1 MYKLID
7 FIEKHKYGVLVTIG
21 LHVALFFY
29 FQVATYEEKIYLD
42 KWEIEGRYDEKED
55 IEITPDQIE
64 TPEEQELLNQ
74 RKEVKNMVSNLD
86 DKRDK
91 VKDPKDYT
99 SSVSESAESAYD
111 VEEAMKNEI
120 SAQSEGAKP
129 SKERV
134 DIGDKP
140 LEKVKTNT
148 KSEKQQLASSEES
161 IDARTMVSFKLSN
174 RTPLNNNDWYI
185 RNPGYTCGN
194 VDGVVVIQIKVGQN
208 GRVESAKYDSG
219 RSQNASACM
228 IEKAEEYA
236 LKSRFNY
243 SDQAPR
249 NQSGYIQYTF
259 IYQK

>member
-7 FIEKHKYGVLVTIG
+7 FIEKHKCGVLITIG
-21 LHVALFFY
+21 VHVALFFY
-29 FQVATYEEKIYLD
+29 FQIATYEEKIYLD

-55 IEITPDQIE
+55 IEITPDQIK
-64 TPEEQELLNQ
+64 TPEEQELFNQ
-74 RKEVKNMVSNLD
+74 KKEVKNMVSNLD

-91 VKDPKDYT
+91 VEDPKDYT
-99 SSVSESAESAYD
+99 SSVSENTESAYD

-120 SAQSEGAKP
+120 SAQSEGSKP
-129 SKERV
+129 SKQSV
-134 DIGDKP
+134 DVGDQDTPKTKP
-140 LEKVKTNT
+140 KTKPN
-148 KSEKQQLASSEES
+148 KQTASSKNS
-161 IDARTMVSFKLSN
+161 VDARTMVSFQLTN
-174 RTPLNNNDWYI
+174 RTPLNNNDWYV

-194 VDGVVVIQIKVGQN
+194 VDGIVVIEIKVGQN
-208 GRVESAKYDSG
+208 GRVESAKYNSG
-219 RSQNASACM
+219 RSKNASACM

-249 NQSGYIQYTF
+249 NQSGFIQYTF